1 MICMLSTQDLS
12 QGSDACMP
20 WQVRLLQGRFE
31 AADMESKELQDKLKI
46 AHATNARLAAELEE
60 ASSLLLKYSEK
71 KDTGREVED
80 MYRRRLAAAE
90 QELHKAEYT
99 FQVNVWLS
107 FCSDCWHGK
116 TFFCVY
122 VLFVRGL
129 YTRSI

>member
-1 MICMLSTQDLS
+1 MLDSRLMDGGDDT
-12 QGSDACMP
+12 
-20 WQVRLLQGRFE
+20 QVRLLQGRFE

-80 MYRRRLAAAE
+80 MYRRRLSAAE

-99 FQVNVWLS
+99 FQVNSLAVQGCLS
-107 FCSDCWHGK
+107 HTGEFEQVPHKIVIALFCAGK
-116 TFFCVY
+116 K
-122 VLFVRGL
+122 
-129 YTRSI
+129 

>member
-1 MICMLSTQDLS
+1 MLKWV
-12 QGSDACMP
+12 AVPVCA
-20 WQVRLLQGRFE
+20 QVRLLQGRFE

-80 MYRRRLAAAE
+80 MYRRRLTAAE

-99 FQVNVWLS
+99 YQVNKRK
-107 FCSDCWHGK
+107 HGL
-116 TFFCVY
+116 TI
-122 VLFVRGL
+122 
-129 YTRSI
+129 SIPVC